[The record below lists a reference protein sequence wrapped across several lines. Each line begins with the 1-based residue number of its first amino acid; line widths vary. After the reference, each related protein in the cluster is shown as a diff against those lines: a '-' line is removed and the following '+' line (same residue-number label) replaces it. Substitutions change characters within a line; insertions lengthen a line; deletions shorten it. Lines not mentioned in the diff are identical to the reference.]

1 MECSEDTDRNAQI
14 QAAIKEMNKLDT
26 ILEQQRFKEKVV
38 KKQGREMRA
47 MLWEE
52 LQVRSFLLILC
63 LMCLR
68 VLSYR
73 IIVFHRSL
81 MIK

>member
-1 MECSEDTDRNAQI
+1 
-14 QAAIKEMNKLDT
+14 MNKLDT

>member
-1 MECSEDTDRNAQI
+1 MECSEDTDINAQI
-14 QAAIKEMNKLDT
+14 KAAIKEMNKLDT

>member
-1 MECSEDTDRNAQI
+1 MECSEDTDINAQI

>member
-1 MECSEDTDRNAQI
+1 MECSEDTDINAQI

-38 KKQGREMRA
+38 KKQGREMRKI
-47 MLWEE
+47 LWEE
-52 LQVRSFLLILC
+52 LQVRSFLPILC
-63 LMCLR
+63 LMYIR

-73 IIVFHRSL
+73 IMVFHRSL